1 MTTVKNLYDAINEW
15 APFQTA
21 MSFDNVGL
29 LVGDGNA
36 SVTKGLVA
44 LDVTPFVLEEAVSMG
59 AEVIISHHPVIFQ
72 PLRTL
77 SSNSLPYRLAREGI
91 AVISAHTNY
100 DLAAEGVNVCLA
112 KALGLTAV
120 QPLTFDEKTG
130 LPASFIGDLEQG
142 YASKEFAAYVKEVL
156 HCGGVKFTEGSRLV
170 RKVAVSCGAGSSSVF
185 AAIAAG
191 ADGFVTGESKHH
203 ELLAAKDAGITMVA
217 AGHFNTENMAMG
229 PLRQRLHQ
237 RFPEVDFVLSK
248 ATEPTCYL

>member
-142 YASKEFAAYVKEVL
+142 HASKEFAAYVKEVL

-170 RKVAVSCGAGSSSVF
+170 RKVAVSCGAGSFSVF

-203 ELLAAKDAGITMVA
+203 ELLAAKDAGITMVD
-217 AGHFNTENMAMG
+217 AGHFNTENMAME
-229 PLRQRLHQ
+229 PLCQRLQQ

>member
-1 MTTVKNLYDAINEW
+1 M
-15 APFQTA
+15 
-21 MSFDNVGL
+21 
-29 LVGDGNA
+29 
-36 SVTKGLVA
+36 
-44 LDVTPFVLEEAVSMG
+44 
-59 AEVIISHHPVIFQ
+59 
-72 PLRTL
+72 
-77 SSNSLPYRLAREGI
+77 PYRLAREGI

-142 YASKEFAAYVKEVL
+142 HASKEFAAYVKEVL

-203 ELLAAKDAGITMVA
+203 ELLAAKDAGITMVD
-217 AGHFNTENMAMG
+217 AGHFNTENMAME
-229 PLRQRLHQ
+229 PLRQRLQQ